1 MSDTT
6 FDRRELIIGA
16 GAIAAAACLPVAL
29 AVAAPAV
36 GETAPRATL
45 TDWHIDDMWG
55 VYPRPSEPIG
65 YGRPYGDG
73 ALHAKLAT
81 AQPADLPF
89 INA

>member
-6 FDRRELIIGA
+6 FDRRELIVGA

-29 AVAAPAV
+29 AVAPPAV
-36 GETAPRATL
+36 SETASRATL

-65 YGRPYGDG
+65 YGRPRGDG
-73 ALHAKLAT
+73 TLHTKLAA